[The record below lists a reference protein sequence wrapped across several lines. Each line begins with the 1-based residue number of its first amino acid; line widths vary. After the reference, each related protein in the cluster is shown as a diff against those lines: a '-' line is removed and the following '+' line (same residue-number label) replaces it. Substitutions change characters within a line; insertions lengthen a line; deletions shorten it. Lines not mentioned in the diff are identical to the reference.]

1 MAHQVVNIEKN
12 YNRRYF
18 TARDAKGRIL
28 GRKAVKGS
36 KMNLGVARMA
46 WDDYGSFTI
55 GRYYKMEYLGSKKTT
70 IRTYQLKK
78 PTLEEKKS
86 PLGTTPELDRYF
98 VQEKTTH
105 NRFSQY
111 QCQGEYKGQH
121 CTASSDRLYYND
133 SYGKVEAVK
142 EARSRFWRVV
152 ANVHKTGLAN
162 KTDPDEEL
170 GKQQEDHVINYRE
183 GWVSYA
189 PNV

>member
-1 MAHQVVNIEKN
+1 MARQAVNVEI
-12 YNRRYF
+12 NRHRKYF
-18 TARDAKGRIL
+18 VARDKKGRIV

-36 KMNLGVARMA
+36 KFNIGVARRT

-55 GRYYKMEYLGSKKTT
+55 GRYYKKEYLGSKKTT
-70 IRTYQLKK
+70 IRSYHLKK
-78 PTLEEKKS
+78 PTLEEKMS

-98 VQEKTTH
+98 SQEKTTQK
-105 NRFSQY
+105 RFSQY

-121 CTASSDRLYYND
+121 CTATSDRLYYND
-133 SYGKVEAVK
+133 SYGKAEAVK

-162 KTDPDEEL
+162 KTDPDEDL